1 MKSKIKIKFKKMENL
16 LQNLK
21 DLNLEER
28 MKEEEAYVEFLSG
41 LGILRFSNA
50 DYKTYLS
57 RIAQVYNLCKG
68 GYINNHGEIL
78 LSNKLTNFKDKN
90 IPFTKEQ
97 FFDILLTSK
106 HIYFYPDTPIHTF
119 LTTDTPYKILKQI
132 GWVNF

>member
-1 MKSKIKIKFKKMENL
+1 MENL

-21 DLNLEER
+21 DLNLEDR

-41 LGILRFSNA
+41 LGIRRFSNA

-57 RIAQVYNLCKG
+57 RIAQIYNLCKG
-68 GYINNHGEIL
+68 GYINNHGEIF

-90 IPFTKEQ
+90 IPISKEN

-106 HIYFYPDTPIHTF
+106 DIYFYPDTPFHTF
-119 LTTDTPYKILKQI
+119 LTTDTPYKILKEVE
-132 GWVNF
+132 WVYF